1 MYQSKLGVLIE
12 KKTMQIN
19 QQFIFTFCVGKNY
32 EFCTKKRLRFLN
44 MKGEVYLN
52 MLTSFKGI

>member
-1 MYQSKLGVLIE
+1 
-12 KKTMQIN
+12 MQID
-19 QQFIFTFCVGKNY
+19 QQFIFTFCVDKNY

>member
-1 MYQSKLGVLIE
+1 
-12 KKTMQIN
+12 MQIN